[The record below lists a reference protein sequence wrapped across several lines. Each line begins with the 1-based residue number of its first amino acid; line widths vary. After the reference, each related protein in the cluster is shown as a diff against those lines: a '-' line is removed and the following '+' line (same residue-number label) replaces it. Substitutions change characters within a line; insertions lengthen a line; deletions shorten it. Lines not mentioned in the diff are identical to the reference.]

1 LVIVSVIAIDGPA
14 GAGKSTVARRVA
26 EQIAIPY
33 LDTGAMYRCVAL
45 QCLRDGINANDVD
58 NVAKIANEIHISL
71 HGATVGLNGEDVS
84 DAIRSSEVASIVS
97 LIAVHS
103 PVRDAMRTQQR
114 QWIQQMGGGVVE
126 GRDIGTV
133 VFPDAEIKIF
143 LTASPHERAKRRVEQ
158 NGGDLDAVAAGIAER
173 DRIDS
178 TREDSPLIPATDSIL
193 VDSTG
198 KSVDEVVNEIVLAY
212 QLKMGEKQDG

>member
-1 LVIVSVIAIDGPA
+1 MSVIAIDGPA

-26 EQIAIPY
+26 EAIGIPY

-45 QCLRDGINANDVD
+45 QALRQNIDPH
-58 NVAKIANEIHISL
+58 NVALVTALAERVLIELN
-71 HGATVGLNGEDVS
+71 GQVVRLNGEDVS
-84 DAIRSSEVASIVS
+84 REIRTPEVAAIVS

-103 PVRDAMRTQQR
+103 PVRDAMRLQQ
-114 QWIQQMGGGVVE
+114 QNWIHNSGGGVVE

-133 VFPDAEIKIF
+133 VFPNADVKIF
-143 LTASPHERAKRRVEQ
+143 LTASPLERARRRVDQ
-158 NGGDLDAVAAGIAER
+158 HGGDLDEVARGIAER

-178 TREDSPLIPATDSIL
+178 TREDSPLKPADDSIV

-198 KSVDEVVNEIVLAY
+198 KSVDDVVNEIVGVY
-212 QLKMGEKQDG
+212 QRMQREKNHG

>member
-1 LVIVSVIAIDGPA
+1 MTVIAIDGPA

-26 EQIAIPY
+26 EAVGIPY

-45 QCLRDGINANDVD
+45 QCLRRDIDPNDVSS
-58 NVAKIANEIHISL
+58 VSAIAEQISIEL
-71 HGATVGLNGEDVS
+71 DGPVVILNGEDVS
-84 DAIRSSEVASIVS
+84 QLIRTSEVAGIVS

-103 PVRDAMRTQQR
+103 PVRDSMRRQQQ
-114 QWIQQMGGGVVE
+114 QWIQKSGGGVVE

-133 VFPDAEIKIF
+133 VFPDAEVKIF
-143 LTASPHERAKRRVEQ
+143 LTASALERARRRVDQ
-158 NGGDLDAVAAGIAER
+158 HGGDIDEVTQSIAER

-178 TREDSPLIPATDSIL
+178 TREDSPLKPADDSVI

-198 KSVDEVVNEIVLAY
+198 KTIDEVVREIVGAFETKRLG
-212 QLKMGEKQDG
+212 MNHG

>member
-1 LVIVSVIAIDGPA
+1 MTVIAIDGPA

-26 EQIAIPY
+26 EAVGIPY

-45 QCLRDGINANDVD
+45 QCLRGDIDPNDVSSVSA
-58 NVAKIANEIHISL
+58 VAEQISIEL
-71 HGATVGLNGEDVS
+71 DGPVVRLDGEDVS
-84 DAIRSSEVASIVS
+84 QLIRTSDVAGIVS

-103 PVRDAMRTQQR
+103 PVRDSMRQQQQ
-114 QWIQQMGGGVVE
+114 QWIQKSGGGVVE

-133 VFPDAEIKIF
+133 VFPDAEVKIF
-143 LTASPHERAKRRVEQ
+143 LTASPLERAKRRVIQ
-158 NGGDLDAVAAGIAER
+158 HGGDIEEVAESIAER

-178 TREDSPLIPATDSIL
+178 TREDSPLKPATDSVT

-198 KSVDEVVNEIVLAY
+198 KTIDEVVSEIVAAFDAKRL
-212 QLKMGEKQDG
+212 GINHG

>member
-1 LVIVSVIAIDGPA
+1 MTVIAIDGPA

-26 EQIAIPY
+26 EAVGIPY

-45 QCLRDGINANDVD
+45 QCLRGDIDPNDVAS
-58 NVAKIANEIHISL
+58 VSTIAEQVSIEL
-71 HGATVGLNGEDVS
+71 DGPLVVLNGEDVS
-84 DAIRSSEVASIVS
+84 QLIRTSEVAAIVS

-103 PVRDAMRTQQR
+103 PVRDSMRRQQQ
-114 QWIQQMGGGVVE
+114 QWIQKSGGGVVE

-133 VFPDAEIKIF
+133 VFPDAEVKIF
-143 LTASPHERAKRRVEQ
+143 LTASPVERARRRVDQ
-158 NGGDLDAVAAGIAER
+158 HGGDIDEVAQSIAER

-178 TREDSPLIPATDSIL
+178 TREDSPLKPACDSVI

-198 KSVDEVVNEIVLAY
+198 KTIDEVVGEIVSAFETKRLG
-212 QLKMGEKQDG
+212 MNHG

>member
-1 LVIVSVIAIDGPA
+1 MTVIAIDGPA

-26 EQIAIPY
+26 EAVGIPY

-45 QCLRDGINANDVD
+45 QCLRGDIDPNDVAS
-58 NVAKIANEIHISL
+58 VSTIAEQVSIEL
-71 HGATVGLNGEDVS
+71 DGPLVVLNGEDVS
-84 DAIRSSEVASIVS
+84 QLIRTSEVAAIVS

-103 PVRDAMRTQQR
+103 PVRDSMRRQQQ
-114 QWIQQMGGGVVE
+114 QWIQKSGGGVVE

-133 VFPDAEIKIF
+133 VFPDAEVKIF
-143 LTASPHERAKRRVEQ
+143 LTASPVERARRRVDQ
-158 NGGDLDAVAAGIAER
+158 HGGDIDEVAQSIAER

-178 TREDSPLIPATDSIL
+178 TREDSPLKPADDSVI

-198 KSVDEVVNEIVLAY
+198 KTIDEVVREIVSAFETKRLG
-212 QLKMGEKQDG
+212 MNHG

>member
-1 LVIVSVIAIDGPA
+1 VSVIAIDGPA

-26 EQIAIPY
+26 NLVNIPY

-45 QCLRDGINANDVD
+45 QCLRQSVD
-58 NVAKIANEIHISL
+58 AEDKHAVAKIANEIQITLRESDV
-71 HGATVGLNGEDVS
+71 ALNGEDVT
-84 DAIRSSEVASIVS
+84 DLIRTAEVASIVS

-114 QWIQQMGGGVVE
+114 QWIQQNGGGVVE

-133 VFPDAEIKIF
+133 VFPEADVKIF
-143 LTASPHERAKRRVEQ
+143 LTASPLERAKRRVEQ
-158 NGGDLDAVAAGIAER
+158 NGGILEEVAAGIAER

-178 TREDSPLIPATDSIL
+178 TREDSPLKPAHDSIV
-193 VDSTG
+193 VDSSG
-198 KSVDEVVNEIVLAY
+198 KSIDDVVDEIVNAFHN
-212 QLKMGEKQDG
+212 KQGARRHG

>member
-1 LVIVSVIAIDGPA
+1 VTVIAIDGPA

-26 EQIAIPY
+26 EAVGIPY

-45 QCLRDGINANDVD
+45 QCLRGDIDPNDVASVSTIAEQ
-58 NVAKIANEIHISL
+58 VAIEL
-71 HGATVGLNGEDVS
+71 DGPVVVLNGEDVS
-84 DAIRSSEVASIVS
+84 QLIRTPEVAAIVS

-103 PVRDAMRTQQR
+103 PVRDSMRRQQQ
-114 QWIQQMGGGVVE
+114 QWIQKSGGGVVE

-133 VFPDAEIKIF
+133 VFPDAEVKIF
-143 LTASPHERAKRRVEQ
+143 LTASPVERARRRVDQ
-158 NGGDLDAVAAGIAER
+158 HGGDIDEVAQSIAER

-178 TREDSPLIPATDSIL
+178 TREDSPLKPADDSVI

-198 KSVDEVVNEIVLAY
+198 KTIDEVVREIVSAFETKRLG
-212 QLKMGEKQDG
+212 MNHG

>member
-1 LVIVSVIAIDGPA
+1 MTVIAIDGPA

-26 EQIAIPY
+26 EAVGIPY

-45 QCLRDGINANDVD
+45 QCLRRDIDPNDVSS
-58 NVAKIANEIHISL
+58 VSAIAEQISIEL
-71 HGATVGLNGEDVS
+71 DGPVVILNGEDVS
-84 DAIRSSEVASIVS
+84 QLIRTSEVAGIVS

-103 PVRDAMRTQQR
+103 PVRDSMRRQQQ
-114 QWIQQMGGGVVE
+114 QWIQKSGGGVVE

-133 VFPDAEIKIF
+133 VFPGAEVKIF
-143 LTASPHERAKRRVEQ
+143 LTASALERARRRVDQ
-158 NGGDLDAVAAGIAER
+158 HGGNIDEVTQSIAER

-178 TREDSPLIPATDSIL
+178 TREDSPLKPADDSVI

-198 KSVDEVVNEIVLAY
+198 KTIDEVVREIVGAFENKRLG
-212 QLKMGEKQDG
+212 MNHG

>member
-1 LVIVSVIAIDGPA
+1 MSVIAIDGPA

-26 EQIAIPY
+26 EAVGLPY

-45 QCLRDGINANDVD
+45 KALRNNVD
-58 NVAKIANEIHISL
+58 PVDEESVALIAEKASI
-71 HGATVGLNGEDVS
+71 TLNGSVVLLDDEDVS
-84 DAIRSSEVASIVS
+84 HEIRTPEVAAVVS

-103 PVRDAMRTQQR
+103 PVRNAMRLQQ
-114 QWIQQMGGGVVE
+114 QSWIEMNGGGVVE

-133 VFPDAEIKIF
+133 VFPNADLKIF
-143 LTASPHERAKRRVEQ
+143 LTASPLERARRRVDQ
-158 NGGDLDAVAAGIAER
+158 HGGDLHEVAQGIEER

-178 TREDSPLIPATDSIL
+178 TREDSPLKPAHDSIT

-198 KSVDEVVNEIVLAY
+198 KTVDDVVNEIVSAY
-212 QLKMGEKQDG
+212 REIQEEKHHG

>member
-1 LVIVSVIAIDGPA
+1 MSVIAIDGPA

-26 EQIAIPY
+26 EAVGIPY

-45 QCLRDGINANDVD
+45 QSLRQNIDPN
-58 NVAKIANEIHISL
+58 NVASVAAIAEHVLIELNGS
-71 HGATVGLNGEDVS
+71 TVKLNGEDVS
-84 DAIRSSEVASIVS
+84 HEIRTPEVAAIVS

-103 PVRDAMRTQQR
+103 PVRDAMRRQQQ
-114 QWIQQMGGGVVE
+114 QWIGTAGGGVVE

-133 VFPDAEIKIF
+133 VFPNADVKIF
-143 LTASPHERAKRRVEQ
+143 LTASPLERARRRVEQ
-158 NGGDLDAVAAGIAER
+158 HGGDLQEVAQGIAER

-178 TREDSPLIPATDSIL
+178 TREDSPLRPADDSIV

-198 KSVDEVVNEIVLAY
+198 KSVDDVVNEIVRVY
-212 QLKMGEKQDG
+212 QHKQGEKNHG

>member
-1 LVIVSVIAIDGPA
+1 MTVIAIDGPA

-26 EQIAIPY
+26 EAVGIPY

-45 QCLRDGINANDVD
+45 QCLRKDIDANDVSS
-58 NVAKIANEIHISL
+58 VSAIAEQISIEL
-71 HGATVGLNGEDVS
+71 IGPSVSLNGEDVS
-84 DAIRSSEVASIVS
+84 QLIRTSDVAGIVS

-103 PVRDAMRTQQR
+103 PVRDSMRRQQQ
-114 QWIQQMGGGVVE
+114 QWIQRSGGGVVE

-133 VFPDAEIKIF
+133 VFPEAEVKIF
-143 LTASPHERAKRRVEQ
+143 LTASPLERAKRRVDQ
-158 NGGDLDAVAAGIAER
+158 HGGDIEEVAQSIAER

-178 TREDSPLIPATDSIL
+178 TREDSPLRPADDAVI

-198 KSVDEVVNEIVLAY
+198 KTIDEVVREIVGAFETKRLG
-212 QLKMGEKQDG
+212 LNHG

>member
-1 LVIVSVIAIDGPA
+1 MTVIAIDGPA

-26 EQIAIPY
+26 EAVGIPY

-45 QCLRDGINANDVD
+45 QCLRGDIDPSDVSSVSSIAERISIELDGPV
-58 NVAKIANEIHISL
+58 VR
-71 HGATVGLNGEDVS
+71 LNGEDVS
-84 DAIRSSEVASIVS
+84 QLIRSSAVAGIVS

-103 PVRDAMRTQQR
+103 PVRDSMRRQQQ
-114 QWIQQMGGGVVE
+114 QWIHKSGGGVVE

-133 VFPDAEIKIF
+133 VFPDAEVKVF
-143 LTASPHERAKRRVEQ
+143 LTASPLERAKRRVDQ
-158 NGGDLDAVAAGIAER
+158 HGGDIEVVAHSIAER

-178 TREDSPLIPATDSIL
+178 TREDSPLKPAADSVI

-198 KSVDEVVNEIVLAY
+198 KTIDEVVREIVGIFETKRLG
-212 QLKMGEKQDG
+212 MNHG

>member
-1 LVIVSVIAIDGPA
+1 VSVIAIDGPA

-26 EQIAIPY
+26 EQIAVPY

-45 QCLRDGINANDVD
+45 QCLRQGIDANDVEE
-58 NVAKIANEIHISL
+58 VAKIANEIHISL
-71 HGATVGLNGEDVS
+71 HEATVGLNGEDVS
-84 DAIRSSEVASIVS
+84 EEIRTSEVASIVS

-103 PVRDAMRTQQR
+103 PVRDAMRSQQR
-114 QWIQQMGGGVVE
+114 QWIQQMGGGVIE

-133 VFPDAEIKIF
+133 VFPNADIKIF
-143 LTASPHERAKRRVEQ
+143 LTASPHERAKRRVAQ
-158 NGGDLDAVAAGIAER
+158 SGGDLEDVAAGIAER

-178 TREDSPLIPATDSIL
+178 TREDSPLVPAEDSIL

-198 KSVDEVVNEIVLAY
+198 KSIDDVVNEIVLAY
-212 QLKMGEKQDG
+212 QMKKGA

>member
-1 LVIVSVIAIDGPA
+1 MTVIAIDGPA

-26 EQIAIPY
+26 EAVGIPY

-45 QCLRDGINANDVD
+45 QCLRGDIDPNDVASVSTIAEQ
-58 NVAKIANEIHISL
+58 VAIEL
-71 HGATVGLNGEDVS
+71 DGPVVVLNGEDVS
-84 DAIRSSEVASIVS
+84 QLIRTSEVAAIVS

-103 PVRDAMRTQQR
+103 PVRDSMRRQQQ
-114 QWIQQMGGGVVE
+114 QWIQKSGGGVVE

-133 VFPDAEIKIF
+133 VFPDAEVKIF
-143 LTASPHERAKRRVEQ
+143 LTASPVERARRRVDQ
-158 NGGDLDAVAAGIAER
+158 HGGDIDEVAQSIAER

-178 TREDSPLIPATDSIL
+178 TREDSPLKPADDSVI

-198 KSVDEVVNEIVLAY
+198 KTIDEVVREIVSAFETKRLG
-212 QLKMGEKQDG
+212 MNHG

>member
-1 LVIVSVIAIDGPA
+1 MSVIAIDGPA

-26 EQIAIPY
+26 EAVGIPY

-45 QCLRDGINANDVD
+45 KALRNNVD
-58 NVAKIANEIHISL
+58 PGDEESVALIAEKASI
-71 HGATVGLNGEDVS
+71 TLNGSVVLLDDEDVS
-84 DAIRSSEVASIVS
+84 HEIRTPEVAAVVS

-103 PVRDAMRTQQR
+103 PVRNAMRLQQ
-114 QWIQQMGGGVVE
+114 QSWIEMNGGGVVE

-133 VFPDAEIKIF
+133 VFPNADLKIF
-143 LTASPHERAKRRVEQ
+143 LTASPLERARRRVDQ
-158 NGGDLDAVAAGIAER
+158 HGGDLHEVAQGIEER

-178 TREDSPLIPATDSIL
+178 TREDSPLKPAHDSIT

-198 KSVDEVVNEIVLAY
+198 KTVDDVVNEIVSAY
-212 QLKMGEKQDG
+212 REIQEEKHHG